1 MVATVLAPL
10 ASSAGQERFWT
21 VLHLRPLFLAV
32 DLATILDLVFF
43 MFNSRSTGGVGG
55 TASRVEGSFSASDSP
70 IFCCTTSRIRSLSL
84 GGGSGFAILKGGL

>member
-21 VLHLRPLFLAV
+21 VLHLRPLFLAEDE

-55 TASRVEGSFSASDSP
+55 S
-70 IFCCTTSRIRSLSL
+70 ISRI
-84 GGGSGFAILKGGL
+84 